1 MQLTQDK
8 FDQGR
13 RALER
18 FTKMIA
24 VRYKPLLRAVTGN
37 EKLDVKP
44 HSSQAVTDGS
54 TVWLPVPLALGD
66 ETLEHDKS
74 LCGLRDLAD
83 MEMLCPMCKVE
94 DGIDAMVFH
103 ESAHITEKSF
113 EKLNGRTF
121 LKIVQ
126 PVVEPYLDALP
137 ALERMKIEDE
147 IKRETAP
154 MVASAKLD
162 PWLPFALNIIEDI
175 YVNRRLFKYREG
187 VEVPMKI
194 TSHKTFVHGIE
205 DLNSESNH
213 LWKDNDPTAQ
223 ALISAYLTG
232 QGLEELGSYLN
243 PDHDLTSDPEV
254 MAIVGKIPSECRI
267 QDRVELAMKL
277 MMHLR
282 SLGYCPTKSTSPLP
296 PPPPPPPPEG
306 ESEEPQPQPPEGESE
321 PQPGEGES
329 GDQPEGSKSEDDEA
343 ESNHGEESNDE
354 ADPEGN
360 PDGETEESDEDSKDE
375 PEAGEGSGQSE
386 ESDEDSEDETEAGEA
401 GSSDD
406 ESYDGESGIE
416 PEDED
421 EMTEK
426 GGGKSTESD
435 EQSDDESESSE
446 SEGDGDE
453 GEEPTES
460 EAETGSEATE
470 ESSWTPPTD
479 EEVDEALE
487 RARKMLEEIM
497 GHDASGPGSTN
508 SKQDEDVIKQV
519 MDQDG
524 FDHPSQSLRGGVD
537 LQTKDDWPYN
547 DPTAYAPEIKVPK
560 HMLTPPLTKL
570 RVVFSSNKKTGIERS
585 LKAGSRLDTM
595 HLYRAGT
602 DDPRFFGKRTIPKS
616 RDWFVLIGLDF
627 SGSTDANGADAA
639 HKMAGHAIGE
649 LLYLL
654 DIKFE
659 MYAHT
664 SGTKYDS
671 DGDLQLCLEHVLIK
685 GVDDNWRDKA
695 VQRTLFAQRGRG
707 CNLDGHTLEQY
718 RKRIEAVRAT
728 DKLLMYFTDG
738 AMPAMNKEEE
748 LPILKENIELLRKS
762 RTTLVGVGYRTDSP
776 KQHGLDTIE
785 INSPED
791 IASIVAGL
799 EARLL
804 R

>member
-1 MQLTQDK
+1 MQITQDK

-18 FTKMIA
+18 FTKLIQ

-44 HSSQAVTDGS
+44 HSSQAVTDGK

-83 MEMLCPMCKVE
+83 MKMLCPMCEVE

-126 PVVEPYLDALP
+126 PIVEPYLDQLP
-137 ALERMKIEDE
+137 LDKRDKIERE
-147 IKRETAP
+147 IRQETAP
-154 MVASAKLD
+154 MIASSKLD

-175 YVNRRLFKYREG
+175 YVNRRLYKYREG
-187 VEVPMKI
+187 VEVAMKL
-194 TSHKTFVHGIE
+194 TSRKTFENGIE

-223 ALISAYLTG
+223 ALISAYLAG
-232 QGLEELGSYLN
+232 QGLEDLGSCLH
-243 PDHDLTSDPEV
+243 PDHDLTNDPEV
-254 MAIVGKIPSECRI
+254 LAIVGKIPGHCAI

-296 PPPPPPPPEG
+296 PPPPPTEPQG
-306 ESEEPQPQPPEGESE
+306 ETEPQPPQGESE
-321 PQPGEGES
+321 PEPGKGES
-329 GDQPEGSKSEDDEA
+329 GDQEGEAEEDDEA

-354 ADPEGN
+354 ADPSGN
-360 PDGETEESDEDSKDE
+360 P
-375 PEAGEGSGQSE
+375 EASE
-386 ESDEDSEDETEAGEA
+386 SEDEGDEEED
-401 GSSDD
+401 GSESSESDSIS
-406 ESYDGESGIE
+406 ESSVE
-416 PEDED
+416 PENEDED
-421 EMTEK
+421 EMTGK
-426 GGGKSTESD
+426 GRGHSEETEESD
-435 EQSDDESESSE
+435 D
-446 SEGDGDE
+446 DE
-453 GEEPTES
+453 GESEDGQVEGQIGEEPVEPENETGSTEPTE
-460 EAETGSEATE
+460 
-470 ESSWTPPTD
+470 ESTWEPPTD
-479 EEVDEALE
+479 DEVDEALN

-497 GHDASGPGSTN
+497 GHDEYGPSN
-508 SKQDEDVIKQV
+508 SNSSQDGDVIKQV
-519 MDQDG
+519 IEQAG
-524 FDHPSQSLRGGVD
+524 FDHPSESLRGGVD
-537 LQTKDDWPYN
+537 LQTKNDYPYN
-547 DPTAYAPEIKVPK
+547 DPNLYAPEIKVPK
-560 HMLTPPLTKL
+560 HMLTPPLSRL

-585 LKAGSRLDTM
+585 LKSGTRLDTM

-602 DDPRFFGKRTIPKS
+602 DDKRIFGKRNVPKN

-639 HKMAGHAIGE
+639 HKMAGHAVGE
-649 LLYLL
+649 LLYQL

-664 SGTKYDS
+664 SGTKRDQ
-671 DGDLQLCLEHVLIK
+671 DGNTQLALEHVLIK
-685 GVDDNWRDKA
+685 GVDENWRDKS
-695 VQRTLFAQRGRG
+695 VQRMLFSQRGRG
-707 CNLDGHTLEQY
+707 CNLDGHSLEQY
-718 RKRIEAVRAT
+718 RKRIEAQRAT
-728 DKLLMYFTDG
+728 DKLLLYFTDG
-738 AMPAMNKEEE
+738 AMPALNAHEE
-748 LPILKENIELLRKS
+748 LPILKENIEILRRS
-762 RTTLVGVGYRTDSP
+762 RTTLIGVGYRTDSP

-785 INSPED
+785 INGPED
-791 IASIVAGL
+791 IASIVKGL
-799 EARLL
+799 EDRLL